1 MRFVPCVRTSRR
13 RRRGDAR
20 SDGHHRS
27 SRGRVPHRTASSSSS
42 SVVGVGVAAVR
53 RRRIQRNVI
62 WIKIPKLII
71 GHVVCIVV
79 YIKLFMV
86 VLFVCCVADDVIH
99 VRVYC
104 LHIHVI
110 CTRKVQIH
118 YTVYP
123 YRIYVWIKFSSRSV
137 QRALHFI
144 RLVWFGCAL
153 LQLQLSI
160 DRLIVIGF

>member
-1 MRFVPCVRTSRR
+1 
-13 RRRGDAR
+13 
-20 SDGHHRS
+20 
-27 SRGRVPHRTASSSSS
+27 
-42 SVVGVGVAAVR
+42 
-53 RRRIQRNVI
+53 
-62 WIKIPKLII
+62 
-71 GHVVCIVV
+71 
-79 YIKLFMV
+79 MV